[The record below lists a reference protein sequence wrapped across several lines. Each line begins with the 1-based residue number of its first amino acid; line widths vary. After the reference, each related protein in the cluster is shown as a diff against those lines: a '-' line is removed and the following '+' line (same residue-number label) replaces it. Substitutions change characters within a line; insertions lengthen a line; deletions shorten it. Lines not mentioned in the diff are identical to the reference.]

1 MESLEAEG
9 AEHYGA
15 SSAVQASKE
24 IGKKVWLPP
33 QIITLPRLSDLTL
46 QSGSIQVPCEGGSP
60 GGGSTVCP

>member
-9 AEHYGA
+9 ANHDGR
-15 SSAVQASKE
+15 E
-24 IGKKVWLPP
+24 ITKKAWIPP

-46 QSGSIQVPCEGGSP
+46 QSGTGQVPCEGGSP